1 LGKLGKSKNVASL
14 YEKLKHTDFYIVKNM
29 DQLFKALPRDLQWE
43 VLTEFTGTHTVRKGK
58 LMRKLVVDN
67 RHQLIEGMSRIQQV
81 AKYYNPD
88 GVHTTSVV
96 KLKSGRTIAF
106 SQDSQ
111 SGCINY
117 DYYKPSYDYGTL
129 PGPSTGC
136 AYVYTPEESPVA
148 LPPYVF
154 NVYPSYPYT
163 NKKYNK
169 W

>member
-1 LGKLGKSKNVASL
+1 MTS
-14 YEKLKHTDFYIVKNM
+14 M

-88 GVHTTSVV
+88 GVQSTALV
-96 KLKSGRTIAF
+96 KLKNGRHIWF

-117 DYYKPSYDYGTL
+117 NYFKQVHGFYNYGTRYDL
-129 PGPSTGC
+129 SAGSSY
-136 AYVYTPEESPVA
+136 AYTPPESPA
-148 LPPYVF
+148 DLPPYVK

-163 NKKYNK
+163 NKKNK
-169 W
+169 NGRR